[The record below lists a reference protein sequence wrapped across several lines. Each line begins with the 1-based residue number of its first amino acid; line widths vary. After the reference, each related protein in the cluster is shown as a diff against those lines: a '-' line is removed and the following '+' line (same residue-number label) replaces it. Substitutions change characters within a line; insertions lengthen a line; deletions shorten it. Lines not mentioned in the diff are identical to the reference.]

1 MDRADR
7 QKLIMLVLLTIL
19 FAYFGWYGVGAF
31 KGVSGL
37 RQEAAKLKTERDQL
51 QTEVQNAQVMVAN
64 LDRIRKEREAL
75 ELQLRELSRR
85 LPTEAESAQVLRSLE
100 TQARKAGLT
109 VGAVKRRPSRPQEL
123 YVEVPMEVSFSG
135 GYQQLRSFAEEVSKL
150 PRLATLNELTVRTFT
165 PTTTGGKVP
174 EPATEST
181 DSVNA
186 QMVTVV
192 YQARPET
199 LGGPAPVKP

>member
-7 QKLIMLVLLTIL
+7 QKLIMLALLIIL
-19 FAYFGWYGVGAF
+19 FAYFGWNGIGAF
-31 KGVSGL
+31 KGVAGI
-37 RQEAAKLKTERDQL
+37 RAEAAKLKTERDQL

-123 YVEVPMEVSFSG
+123 YIEVPMEVSFSG
-135 GYQQLRSFAEEVSKL
+135 GYQQLRSFAEEVSRL

-165 PTTTGGKVP
+165 PATTGGKVP
-174 EPATEST
+174 EPST

-199 LGGPAPVKP
+199 LGGPEPAKP